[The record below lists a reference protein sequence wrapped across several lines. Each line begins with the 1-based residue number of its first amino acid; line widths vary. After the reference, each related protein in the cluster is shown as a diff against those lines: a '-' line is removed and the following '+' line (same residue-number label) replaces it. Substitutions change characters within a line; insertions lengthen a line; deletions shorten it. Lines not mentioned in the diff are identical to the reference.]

1 MEPAG
6 RIEPPTYWL
15 WIRMNGKQ

>member
-6 RIEPPTYWL
+6 RIEPPTHRLKISCSTY
-15 WIRMNGKQ
+15 